1 MRIKVT
7 FVATLIAAGATTVA
21 VAAAPTAAAAAV
33 KPCIGVQQTAQCQGP
48 GNVQIIRA
56 GSGR

>member
-1 MRIKVT
+1 MRIKST
-7 FVATLIAAGATTVA
+7 FVATLIAAGATAVA
-21 VAAAPTAAAAAV
+21 VAAAPTASAAAV
-33 KPCIGVQQTAQCQGP
+33 KPCIGVQTAQCHVL